1 MLDEKRVKVE
11 RKNNT
16 IKLTALTS
24 GSSTVLTVKTAGG
37 AKATC
42 HVDFDKIRTSS
53 IRGPRTMTVFRGK
66 KKAIN
71 PKIIPSNSQ
80 EKVTYKIKSGKNR
93 IRIHRSEGTVEGLK
107 RGKAEIYII
116 SGKAKRVCVI
126 TVT

>member
-1 MLDEKRVKVE
+1 
-11 RKNNT
+11 
-16 IKLTALTS
+16 
-24 GSSTVLTVKTAGG
+24 
-37 AKATC
+37 
-42 HVDFDKIRTSS
+42 
-53 IRGPRTMTVFRGK
+53 MTVFRGK